1 MKLDWGIRARWAVPM
16 AAGSVDVHEDHF
28 IGFKDGRIELIEKY
42 KPAHKK
48 LAKKF
53 IDGKSHVLLP
63 GFVNGHAHLPM
74 TLLRGVED
82 DAPLNTWLF
91 ERILPLE
98 AKFVD
103 KKFIK
108 AGVELAALEC
118 TRFGVTTV
126 NDMYFYAGDCASVWD
141 KAGLRGIFYQVFTD
155 FELPEYK
162 ELGPDTFGRF
172 RALLTKYAKNKRI
185 TIGLGPHAPYTCG
198 DAILREIATIQRETG
213 CPLQVHL
220 SETAFE
226 VSESHRLHGKS
237 PVHRLN
243 ELGILTERTNCAHGV
258 HLSDDDI
265 RVLAATGASVVHNPD
280 SNTKLAS
287 GIAPIV
293 KLRDHGVKLGLG
305 TDGTASNNDLS
316 LFGAMDL
323 AAKMQK
329 LATGRSDSFG
339 AADVLR
345 MATIGG
351 AEALGLKNF
360 VGSLEVGK
368 QADLLLVNFDHAHLR
383 PVNDVVS
390 HLVYSC
396 SGLEVDTVFCAG
408 KLLLRDGKHTV
419 LKKDPILKNADRYR
433 DKIMSVVG
441 EMRAKR

>member
-16 AAGSVDVHEDHF
+16 AAGSVEVFEDRF
-28 IGFKDGRIELIEKY
+28 LGVKDGRIELCEKF
-42 KPAHKK
+42 KPSHRR

-74 TLLRGVED
+74 TLFRGVED

-98 AKFVD
+98 SKFVD
-103 KKFIK
+103 RKFVR
-108 AGVELAALEC
+108 AGIELAALEC

-126 NDMYFYAGDCASVWD
+126 NDMYFYAADCAQVWD

-155 FELPEYK
+155 FELPEFK
-162 ELGPDTFGRF
+162 ELGPDAFGRF
-172 RALLTKYAKNKRI
+172 RALRAKYAQHGRI

-198 DAILREIATIQRETG
+198 DGILRKIAALRNETG

-226 VSESHRLHGKS
+226 VSESQRLYGKS
-237 PVHRLN
+237 PVQRLRD
-243 ELGILTERTNCAHGV
+243 LGILTELTNCAHGV
-258 HLSDDDI
+258 HLSAEDI
-265 RVLAATGASVVHNPD
+265 TILAAMGASIVHNPD

-287 GIAPIV
+287 GIAPITE
-293 KLRDHGVKLGLG
+293 LRDRGVKLGLG
-305 TDGTASNNDLS
+305 TDGTASNNDHS

-323 AAKMQK
+323 AAKLQK

-360 VGSLEVGK
+360 IGSLEVGK
-368 QADLLLVNFDHAHLR
+368 QADFVLVDFDHAHLR
-383 PVNDVVS
+383 PVNDVIS

-408 KLLLRDGKHTV
+408 RPLLRDGRSV
-419 LKKDPILKNADRYR
+419 ILKKEKILKNADRYR
-433 DKIMSVVG
+433 DKIMDVVA
-441 EMRAKR
+441 EMRAPR